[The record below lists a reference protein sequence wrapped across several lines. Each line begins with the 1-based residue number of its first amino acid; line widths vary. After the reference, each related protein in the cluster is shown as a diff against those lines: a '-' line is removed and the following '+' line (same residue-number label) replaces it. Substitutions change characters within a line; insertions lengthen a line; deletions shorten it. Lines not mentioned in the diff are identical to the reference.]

1 VDAIGCRGSCRVWV
15 GDSIAVVMNC
25 EGAEKQE
32 LKDERALQGGGAI
45 AIGVNQQ
52 KGDRQI

>member
-1 VDAIGCRGSCRVWV
+1 VKG
-15 GDSIAVVMNC
+15 
-25 EGAEKQE
+25 

-52 KGDRQI
+52 MGDRQI

>member
-1 VDAIGCRGSCRVWV
+1 
-15 GDSIAVVMNC
+15 MNC

-52 KGDRQI
+52 TGDRQI